1 MFVLFPHEDI
11 PRGELLTLVRREAT
25 SDERKDP
32 ETNSPEDNMGIPRI
46 AQILD
51 EGELQHLTNR
61 SAELTTY
68 EGRDG

>member
-1 MFVLFPHEDI
+1 MFGLFPHEDI

-32 ETNSPEDNMGIPRI
+32 ETNSLEDNMGIPRI

-51 EGELQHLTNR
+51 EGELQH
-61 SAELTTY
+61 
-68 EGRDG
+68 